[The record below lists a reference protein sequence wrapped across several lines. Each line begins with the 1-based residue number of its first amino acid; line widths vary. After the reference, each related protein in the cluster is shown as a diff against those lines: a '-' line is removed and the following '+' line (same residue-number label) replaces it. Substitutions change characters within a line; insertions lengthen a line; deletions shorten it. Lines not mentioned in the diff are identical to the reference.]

1 MTFQLK
7 EKIKLR
13 LKDYNFSFFSGG
25 NLLDRVGFLVI
36 F

>member
-13 LKDYNFSFFSGG
+13 LKDYNFSFFGGG
-25 NLLDRVGFLVI
+25 NLLERV
-36 F
+36 